1 MDRSTQGDD
10 RSDHVRRH
18 VGTHTHVFGPFAHSR
33 FRASDLTL
41 VLMKTM
47 LIYGAT
53 GKAGRLV
60 MGRALDKG
68 WAVTAFVRN
77 PDKIPEALR
86 SKVTVVKGD
95 LSDPAAVSAAVRS
108 SRPNAIVDASSALP
122 FGHAKGQ
129 PANNA
134 DRAILTKATVDA
146 LEADGRLADCV
157 LVIVGGQ
164 LVPEP
169 GGTIDKWSVAA
180 LAWILRNVV
189 MPKVWRE
196 TETLLRWCFEGA
208 PPAFRFIY
216 ARMGSMVEEPSHGT
230 LRAEPTPKNIQH
242 GRVSYCDVADALV
255 DLAGDE
261 ARTWEHKA
269 LFFNYSEKAA

>member
-1 MDRSTQGDD
+1 
-10 RSDHVRRH
+10 
-18 VGTHTHVFGPFAHSR
+18 
-33 FRASDLTL
+33 
-41 VLMKTM
+41 MKTM

-60 MGRALDKG
+60 MARALEQG

-77 PDKIPEALR
+77 PDKIPVAMR
-86 SKVTVVKGD
+86 AKVTVVKGD
-95 LSDPAAVSAAVRS
+95 LSNGAAVSAAVRS
-108 SRPNAIVDASSALP
+108 SRPDAIVDASSALP

-134 DRAILTKATVDA
+134 DRAILTKATVEA
-146 LEADGRLADCV
+146 LGADGRLADCV

-180 LAWILRNVV
+180 LAWLLRTVV
-189 MPKVWRE
+189 MPKAWRE
-196 TETLLRWCFEGA
+196 IEAQLRWCFEEA

-216 ARMGSMVEEPSHGT
+216 VRMGSMVEEPPRGK
-230 LRAEPTPKNIQH
+230 LRPEPTPKNIQR
-242 GRVSYCDVADALV
+242 GRVSYSDVADALV
-255 DLAGDE
+255 DLAGDG
-261 ARTWEHKA
+261 ARTWERKA
-269 LFFNYSEKAA
+269 LFFNYA